1 MRDEGVYL
9 KKNIYYMT
17 FYSFLKNS
25 VCCFLIIFCFTT
37 PLVANDSSDKTFIVV
52 ALPCRYGYP
61 LDAAHWYTE
70 EYIDYIKTLLP
81 SEKYDVQG
89 YFISQ
94 RNISEF
100 IADMKK
106 IRMQRQNL
114 KILNFCDGGEW
125 DGYPCL
131 SLLSAWERDPISKQ
145 IPISGANYEFILNS
159 DNKMVMNEWLKK
171 GHLNF
176 LPQALITSEL
186 INDATIDTLIKQ
198 AHLEK
203 SWPLFCKLNI
213 GAGALGIDKTSIC
226 TNKEELLKQL
236 QKMRADYP
244 NSDILVQPYLSG
256 KEYTVLIVNDRAFMS
271 VERIYHNK
279 YNIML
284 DEYLT
289 GLRPVEEEISY
300 APSPKEVQNI
310 AVKAVKAIP
319 GKSHYTRV
327 DLRTDHRGNIF
338 VIDIND
344 RPGFGNPSSINT
356 MLFYHH
362 LSDALLL
369 QEIINSSVCH

>member
-1 MRDEGVYL
+1 ML
-9 KKNIYYMT
+9 
-17 FYSFLKNS
+17 FHSFLKNF
-25 VCCFLIIFCFTT
+25 VFYLLIIFYFVN
-37 PLVANDSSDKTFIVV
+37 PLIADDSSDKTFVVV

-94 RNISEF
+94 RNIPEF
-100 IADMKK
+100 ISDIKK
-106 IRMQRQNL
+106 LHTQKQNL

-131 SLLSAWERDPISKQ
+131 SLLAAWEKDPISRQ

-176 LPQALITSEL
+176 LPQTLITSEP
-186 INDATIDTLIKQ
+186 INDATIDKLIKQ
-198 AHLEK
+198 AHLDK
-203 SWPLFCKLNI
+203 SWPLFCKLNV
-213 GAGALGIDKTSIC
+213 GAGALGIDTSSIC

-236 QKMRADYP
+236 QKMRSSYLT
-244 NSDILVQPYLSG
+244 SDILVQPYLSG
-256 KEYTVLIVNDRAFMS
+256 KEYTVLIVNNRAFMA

-289 GLRPVEEEISY
+289 GLHPVEEEISY
-300 APSPKEVQNI
+300 APASEEVQNI
-310 AVKAVKAIP
+310 AIRAVKAIP

-327 DLRTDHRGNIF
+327 DLRSDHQGNIY

-344 RPGFGNPSSINT
+344 RPGFGDPSSINT
-356 MLFYHH
+356 MLSYHH
-362 LSDALLL
+362 LNAASLLI
-369 QEIINSSVCH
+369 EIVNSSVCH